1 MSDARLPSRR
11 HVLKMAAGGVV
22 GVGALGAGGW
32 AILNRDRS
40 LLHIRLERTLMQTSV
55 AVNVVAS
62 DLKAGRHAI
71 ETAFDQMA
79 SFVAV
84 LNRFDPQSALA
95 RLNRDGQLPNPPP
108 SLRAVLE
115 RSLSLSAHTDG
126 DFDVS
131 VAPVL
136 DYYLGLS
143 RPVSLSPGVRRIV
156 SERESLV
163 GFKSIAFDQNRVRL
177 LRTGM
182 TITLDGIAK
191 GYVVDQGIAALR
203 EAGIEDA
210 LIDAGGDLR
219 AIAGTNGKRFWNV
232 GIVDPQ
238 HTDRVAAVIRLQN
251 AAISTS
257 GNYEVFFTA
266 DRSLFHII
274 NPHTGY
280 SPDRYSSVT
289 VLAEDATESD
299 SMGVAAFSMELPRL
313 KQVMAERHNEWLLF
327 SWDGVT
333 RWRSRNL
340 PLVSGEARIA

>member
-1 MSDARLPSRR
+1 MIDERILGRR
-11 HVLKMAAGGVV
+11 AVLKIAAATLMAGG
-22 GVGALGAGGW
+22 ALAAGGW
-32 AILNRDRS
+32 AIINRDRN
-40 LLHIRLERTLMQTSV
+40 LFHIRRERTLMQTSV
-55 AVNVVAS
+55 AVNVVSS
-62 DLKAGRHAI
+62 DEESARHAI
-71 ETAFDQMA
+71 ESAFDRMA
-79 SFVAV
+79 SVAAV
-84 LNRFDPQSALA
+84 LNRFDPQSPLA
-95 RLNRDGQLPNPPP
+95 RLNREGQLADPPA
-108 SLRAVLE
+108 SLRAVIE

-131 VAPVL
+131 VAPIV

-163 GFKSIAFDQNRVRL
+163 GFKSIVVGQDRVRL

-182 TITLDGIAK
+182 GITLDGIAK

-219 AIAGTNGKRFWNV
+219 AIAGTSGKRFWNV

-238 HTDRVAAVIRLQN
+238 HTDRVAAVVRLQN

-280 SPDRYSSVT
+280 SPDHYSSVT
-289 VLAEDATESD
+289 VMAGEAMESD

-313 KQVMAERHNEWLLF
+313 KQVMAQRANEWLLF
-327 SWDGVT
+327 SWDGAT

-340 PLVSGEARIA
+340 PLVSGEARVA